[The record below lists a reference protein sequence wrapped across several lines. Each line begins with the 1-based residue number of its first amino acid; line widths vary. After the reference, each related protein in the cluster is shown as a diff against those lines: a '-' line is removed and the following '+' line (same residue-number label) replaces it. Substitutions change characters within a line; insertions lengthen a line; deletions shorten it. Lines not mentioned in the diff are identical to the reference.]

1 MSYRS
6 IIVHVARDARLGAR
20 IGLAIQLAKDMDAH
34 LVGLAPTGLIG
45 LPITLDSSA
54 IGVLNEAAVEAM
66 IGEAREAEAHFRHA
80 CENAGLKSFETV
92 IDKADQVESLVRHAH
107 CSDLCVLGQPDPQQD
122 GFRLARLRLEQVII
136 QSARP
141 TLIVPY
147 AGGASAVGRNAL
159 VAWDDSRESAR
170 AVSDALPLLRRAQ
183 RVEVVHWHG
192 PHEQPLS
199 PTRMQA
205 LARWLLWQG
214 VSAQVDAES
223 TNIDVADAML
233 SRAADLGTDL
243 IVMGAYGHARW
254 SEIILG
260 GATRGLLAS
269 MTAPVLMSH

>member
-6 IIVHVARDARLGAR
+6 IVVHVARDAGLEAR
-20 IGLAIQLAKDMDAH
+20 VGLAIQLAKDMDAH

-45 LPITLDSSA
+45 MPITLEPSA
-54 IGVLNEAAVEAM
+54 IGELNQLAVEAM
-66 IGEAREAEAHFRHA
+66 VAEARGAEAHFRQA
-80 CENAGLKSFETV
+80 CDDAGLKSIETV
-92 IDKADQVESLVRHAH
+92 IDEADQVESLVRHAH
-107 CSDLCVLGQPDPQQD
+107 CSDLCVLSQPDPQQA
-122 GFRLARLRLEQVII
+122 GFRLARLQMEQVIV

-147 AGGASAVGRNAL
+147 AGSFKAVGRRAL
-159 VAWDDSRESAR
+159 VAWNDSREAAR

-183 RVEVVHWHG
+183 QVEVLHWHD
-192 PHEQPLS
+192 PHEPPL
-199 PTRMQA
+199 PAAGMQA

-214 VSAQVDAES
+214 VSANVNAES
-223 TNIDVADAML
+223 TDIDVADAML

-254 SEIILG
+254 SEIVLG